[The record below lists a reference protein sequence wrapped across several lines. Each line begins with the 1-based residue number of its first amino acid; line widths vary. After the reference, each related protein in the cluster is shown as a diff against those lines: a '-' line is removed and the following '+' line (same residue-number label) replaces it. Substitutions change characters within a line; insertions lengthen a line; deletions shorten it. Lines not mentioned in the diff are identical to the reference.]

1 MWASLMVKLVN
12 KFKGN
17 ELSLCFLPRMEFV
30 SCKGEGCGEGQMS
43 TEQALTGEC
52 INRQV

>member
-17 ELSLCFLPRMEFV
+17 EFDLRYLPWMEFV
-30 SCKGEGCGEGQMS
+30 SFEGEGYGEGRMG
-43 TEQALTGEC
+43 T
-52 INRQV
+52 